1 MASYIILKDNTR
13 IEIVVTGL
21 SKQAIAKNAQ
31 GEVILTGNKL
41 LRSSDDKTLLETL
54 ALGLSGNA
62 SLDNVQEEFIEP
74 TPTPTPKPTPQQVND
89 TREKETVQRS
99 TQQETVNNQKT
110 DSKSIEENTPQDN
123 KLTGKDKFA
132 ILIAQKG
139 EEVKKQLI
147 PVVIGLA
154 TTAGIKAIGT
164 AAEQLPDFCLP
175 EAEVNRILN
184 IRNQIVGKLNGIVNT
199 IDAFGKT
206 VNTLKD
212 IVTPLDTTLTALT
225 VARTAASIGVK
236 FIPSPP
242 GAPGIVVSTLNDLKD
257 IQEKISP
264 TIIKTKGTIG
274 AISLAISVVAT
285 PLLKII
291 NLLNSIDKYLTKC
304 SSSLSSGTAK
314 LTSLNDSLLTLE
326 TTQNQVTSANQVT
339 SVPTKSTYNGFILDI
354 VEEPYSPTVNRVKAV
369 AKNAQGIILLQ
380 TPLSFTTQSQILIEE
395 IKLIIDSNN
404 LKAN

>member
-1 MASYIILKDNTR
+1 MASYIVLKDNTR
-13 IEIVVTGL
+13 IKIVATGPF
-21 SKQAIAKNAQ
+21 KQAVAKNTQ
-31 GEVILTGNKL
+31 GEIILTGNKL
-41 LRSSDDKTLLETL
+41 IGSDDKTLLETL
-54 ALGLSGNA
+54 ALSLSGNS
-62 SLDNVQEEFIEP
+62 SLDNIQEEFIEP
-74 TPTPTPKPTPQQVND
+74 TPTPVPKLTPQQVND

-110 DSKSIEENTPQDN
+110 DSKSIEENTPQN
-123 KLTGKDKFA
+123 SKLTGKDKFA

-206 VNTLKD
+206 VDTLKN
-212 IVTPLDTTLTALT
+212 IVTPLNDTVTALT

-264 TIIKTKGTIG
+264 TIAKTNATIS
-274 AISLAISVVAT
+274 AISLAVSVVAI

-291 NLLNSIDKYLTKC
+291 NLLNSLDKYLKKC
-304 SSSLSSGTAK
+304 SGSLSSGATQ